1 MPTVSRG
8 SWEGW
13 RVTLGRA
20 ALRNLGYMPASG
32 SRFEFPEFLRFQD
45 PWNQYRLLTAQES
58 GDVPGS
64 SGCAQEMVSRG
75 YKGSGGEGVGVA
87 GEGWV
92 IGSRWPGDCQSGEC
106 LAACQAGAGGGQ
118 QGMLWALGTWGR
130 CTLHTDPSGA
140 VKGRKGSSLVLAR
153 SAVERAACRG
163 TEQ

>member
-1 MPTVSRG
+1 MATRRHCAPTVSRG

-92 IGSRWPGDCQSGEC
+92 IGS
-106 LAACQAGAGGGQ
+106 
-118 QGMLWALGTWGR
+118 
-130 CTLHTDPSGA
+130 
-140 VKGRKGSSLVLAR
+140 
-153 SAVERAACRG
+153 
-163 TEQ
+163 